1 MPDIDYQSSSF
12 NALYMMKGAQH
23 SNAAQLFINW
33 ALSKEAGALWAE
45 NLEDN
50 SRRSDVPV
58 FDQSIA
64 LKPGEKYLVSQ
75 DEPFLEDV
83 EKTQQLAKDI
93 LN

>member
-1 MPDIDYQSSSF
+1 M
-12 NALYMMKGAQH
+12 
-23 SNAAQLFINW
+23 NW
-33 ALSKEAGALWAE
+33 SLSKEAGALRAE

-50 SRRSDVPV
+50 SRRTDVPV
-58 FDQSIA
+58 FDPSIA

-83 EKTQQLAKDI
+83 EKTQKLANEV